1 MTVTRYA
8 VYFTPAQDHPLTA
21 AAEHWLGRSAWRNED
36 VVRVTPPN
44 TGPDVMERF
53 TRSARKYG
61 FHATMKAP
69 FRLVEGQ
76 SEATLL
82 QACEDFASAQAE
94 TTINHLIAKQKS
106 TFSALV
112 PAEQS
117 DDLWALAASAVE
129 HFEPFRAPLSG
140 AEMERRLA
148 SPLTDRQK
156 ELLTRWGYPYVMEE
170 FRFHLTLGGGVSQTE
185 HTALAD
191 AINAHFADHI
201 DTPLEVDRIALFRQD
216 NSDTSFRILADYPLT
231 IKTTAPSLPRTF
243 TMTA

>member
-44 TGPDVMERF
+44 TGPDVIERF

-76 SEATLL
+76 NEATLL

-170 FRFHLTLGGGVSQTE
+170 FRFHLTLSGRLP
-185 HTALAD
+185 AADLAHWS
-191 AINAHFADHI
+191 AVVEQNLPSL
-201 DTPLEVDRIALFRQD
+201 DTPFLIDQIALCGER
-216 NSDTSFRILADYPLT
+216 SDGRFELIQRYALT
-231 IKTTAPSLPRTF
+231 G
-243 TMTA
+243 